1 MDNDF
6 SAFKMEDTNKTAIMV
21 LRPSQVFEIDKYIT
35 IEIHC
40 TFTPSCKLNVMKKK
54 R

>member
-6 SAFKMEDTNKTAIMV
+6 SAFKMEDTNKTAITV
-21 LRPSQVFEIDKYIT
+21 LKSCYVFEIDKYIT

-40 TFTPSCKLNVMKKK
+40 NLFQAVNSM
-54 R
+54 